1 MRIGYARVST
11 QDQNLNSQL
20 DALKK
25 AGCERIYREKI
36 SGGKKD
42 RPVLQ
47 ELLDN
52 ARPGDIVVIWKL
64 DRLSR
69 SLRDLIDL
77 VELLKQKEVGIVSLN
92 DPIDTTSA
100 QGRLVYSFFGALA
113 EFERDI
119 IRERTKAGLAAAR
132 ARGRTGGRK
141 PGLSKEA
148 ESKAQAAALLYNQ
161 RDKTVDEIA
170 QILGIGRA
178 TVYRYVNLV
187 NNQQRGARTEAASDA
202 FFARKKK

>member
-1 MRIGYARVST
+1 MSWRYIYGMRIGYARVST

-25 AGCERIYREKI
+25 AGCEKIYREKI

-52 ARPGDIVVIWKL
+52 IRPGDVVVIWKL

-77 VELLKQKEVGIVSLN
+77 VELLKGKEVGIVSLN

-148 ESKAQAAALLYNQ
+148 ERKAQAALVLYDQ
-161 RDKTVDEIA
+161 KDKTVDEIA

-178 TVYRYVNLV
+178 TVYRYIKHAEMDKALAPNEL
-187 NNQQRGARTEAASDA
+187 A
-202 FFARKKK
+202 